1 MKKVNSILLNK
12 EYLSHLEQIR
22 VYEKDRVFCHHD
34 ITHSL
39 NVSRI
44 AWIINLEE
52 SLNLNKEII
61 YATGLLHDI
70 GRWKEYE
77 SGIDHAIASA
87 KLSESI
93 LSKCGFSQEEINI
106 ITKAISN
113 HRTSNNTDDLSRI
126 IYKADKISR
135 PCFNCTSIKNCKR
148 FQNSEKP
155 TLLY

>member
-1 MKKVNSILLNK
+1 MKKVNCILLNN
-12 EYLSHLEQIR
+12 EYLSHLEQIKLT
-22 VYEKDRVFCHHD
+22 EKNRVFCHHN
-34 ITHSL
+34 ITHFL
-39 NVSRI
+39 DVSRI

-52 SLNLNKEII
+52 NLNLNKEII

-70 GRWKEYE
+70 GRWQEYE
-77 SGIDHAIASA
+77 TGIDHAIAST

-93 LSKCGFSQEEINI
+93 LNQCGFNQKERNI

-113 HRTSNNTDDLSRI
+113 HRSSKNTDNLSRI

-135 PCFNCTSIKNCKR
+135 PCFNCSSIKDCKR
-148 FQNSEKP
+148 FQNKEKP